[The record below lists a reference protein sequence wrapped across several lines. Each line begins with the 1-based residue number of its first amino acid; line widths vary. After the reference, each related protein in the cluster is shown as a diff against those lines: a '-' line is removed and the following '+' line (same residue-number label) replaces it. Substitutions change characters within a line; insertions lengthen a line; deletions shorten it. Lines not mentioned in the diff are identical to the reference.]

1 VNLSQPESREAPV
14 PTPPRGHSG
23 PQGRG
28 SSVAQTIAWITA
40 RGLFG
45 RRRFLLL
52 IPLPLLVVGL
62 AVLSRGFG
70 VAPENWAQPVLVGLG
85 LAVVLPVI
93 ALIVGTGVLG
103 SEIDD
108 GTIVHILTKPLPRWQ
123 IVLPKLVVATAVTTV
138 TVSIALYVAGVLADS
153 VRLGLGLAVAGL
165 VGSLVYSALFMA
177 LSLVTRR
184 PVLLGLVY
192 VLVWEGLLG
201 NFVSGTRVLSI
212 QQYVLT
218 IADKIA
224 PTGLLQS
231 KVSLPVAIVMSTIF
245 VVGFTVLAIDRL
257 RSFSVAGET
266 S

>member
-1 VNLSQPESREAPV
+1 MS
-14 PTPPRGHSG
+14 
-23 PQGRG
+23 
-28 SSVAQTIAWITA
+28 TISWITA

-52 IPLPLLVVGL
+52 LPLPLLLVGL
-62 AVLSRGFG
+62 AVLSRASGIDPAEWG
-70 VAPENWAQPVLVGLG
+70 PPVLVGLG

-123 IVLPKLVVATAVTTV
+123 IVLPKLFVAAGITAVTAAV
-138 TVSIALYVAGVLADS
+138 PLYVAGVLADS
-153 VRLGLGLAVAGL
+153 VSLGLALAAASA
-165 VGSLVYSALFMA
+165 VGALAYSALFLA
-177 LSLVTRR
+177 LSLLTRR

-192 VLVWEGLLG
+192 VLIWEGLLT
-201 NFVSGTRVLSI
+201 NLVSGTRVLSI
-212 QQYVLT
+212 QQYVVAF
-218 IADKIA
+218 ADRIA
-224 PTGLLQS
+224 PTDLLDGA
-231 KVSLPVAIVMSTIF
+231 VSVPVATVMT
-245 VVGFTVLAIDRL
+245 VLLTVGFTVLAVDRL